1 MQYDAATRTFSF
13 YWESASQVGE
23 HEYGVKATLNQYPLR
38 FEEMSATLTVMETD
52 LCAAPASI
60 TPSFMSPQE
69 YIITFPAE
77 TYQFDPFVTDPP
89 DCPVTYTYLV
99 SPPSAADVITFD
111 AATRTFTFFNDQDVS
126 IAMPNPYGIL
136 ITGTAGSV
144 TPVEVRTIP
153 PLLLTV

>member
-23 HEYGVKATLNQYPLR
+23 HEFGVKATLNQYPLR
-38 FEEMSATLTVMETD
+38 FEEISATLTVMETD

-60 TPSFMSPQE
+60 TPSAMSPQE

-77 TYQFDPFVTDPP
+77 TYQFPPFVTDPP

-99 SPPSAADVITFD
+99 SPPNAADVVTFD

-144 TPVEVRTIP
+144 TPVEARTIP